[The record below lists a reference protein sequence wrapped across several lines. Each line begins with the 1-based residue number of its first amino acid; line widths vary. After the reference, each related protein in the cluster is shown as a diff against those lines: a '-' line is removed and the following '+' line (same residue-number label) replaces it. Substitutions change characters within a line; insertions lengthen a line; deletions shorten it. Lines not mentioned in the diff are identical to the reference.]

1 MLRIQIADWKRYV
14 TRSDLKSVP
23 WIRVPATIG
32 SDRML
37 HGSVTATR
45 WLYIFLLAEAAR
57 QNQEGK
63 LDIAPDYVQHFSGC
77 SLPEIFQS
85 VKFLESRG
93 FLSCRYDDDTD
104 ALRIRYESGTDTCT
118 AVTNP
123 IGSVSNGTERNG
135 TERNET
141 QENRTSQN
149 LPPPPPAKAKRSRS
163 KVQVM
168 DLSDDE
174 LALGTKWLK
183 YAVHHYPAKVNDR
196 KWTPDS
202 FALELRKVA
211 TAIGYS
217 IEQMSQLCDSIAG
230 DTFWC
235 NKAASP
241 FGLLKKS
248 DNGLRKIE
256 NAIAGSKSKGQIKSE
271 QRQAKWEQSPE
282 EREAY
287 ERGMK
292 LMMEGFKK

>member
-1 MLRIQIADWKRYV
+1 MYLASTSVRWTYIAVLCIVAEDAASEGWLEAPIEWWEQATNSENIVQDLQFLANAGLILLENLDPTYLSS
-14 TRSDLKSVP
+14 TRQVRAKYTTSTDV
-23 WIRVPATIG
+23 
-32 SDRML
+32 
-37 HGSVTATR
+37 
-45 WLYIFLLAEAAR
+45 
-57 QNQEGK
+57 
-63 LDIAPDYVQHFSGC
+63 C
-77 SLPEIFQS
+77 S
-85 VKFLESRG
+85 KCALEK
-93 FLSCRYDDDTD
+93 
-104 ALRIRYESGTDTCT
+104 EK
-118 AVTNP
+118 
-123 IGSVSNGTERNG
+123 ER
-135 TERNET
+135 EKEK
-141 QENRTSQN
+141 EKEEDKYRTSQSDT
-149 LPPPPPAKAKRSRS
+149 PPPPAKAKRSRA

-183 YAVHHYPAKVNDR
+183 YAVHHYPAKVNDQ

-217 IEQMSQLCDSIAG
+217 VEQMSQLCDSIAG